1 MDIGAVIGKG
11 MKALETGIESLTQ
24 IRVIGVGGGGSN
36 AVNNMIEQNI
46 MGVDFVA
53 LNTDAQALIKSLA
66 PVRLRIGD
74 KLTRGLGVG
83 GDHKLGMMA
92 AQESR
97 DEIVKA
103 IQGSDM
109 LFITAGMG
117 GGTGTGAAP
126 LVAEIARELGILT
139 VAVVTKPFS
148 FEGAHR
154 TKVAEEGIA
163 QLREKADTIV
173 VIHNDRLLS
182 MCDANISIE
191 AAFKMVDDVLRQ
203 SVQGIYEVIMT
214 IGHINLDFNDVKTI
228 MRGAGSAWIAMGRG
242 VGSARGVDAAR
253 AAIVNPIF
261 DFSIERAK
269 RILFNVIGNDLTL
282 AEIND
287 AANLIKQVADPEAQ
301 IIFGFGS
308 DPAVERVLKITL
320 VATDFSESRGKSKAK
335 SEAVVEA
342 AAEDKR
348 QPFLNRMREG
358 AVPVY

>member
-1 MDIGAVIGKG
+1 
-11 MKALETGIESLTQ
+11 
-24 IRVIGVGGGGSN
+24 
-36 AVNNMIEQNI
+36 
-46 MGVDFVA
+46 
-53 LNTDAQALIKSLA
+53 
-66 PVRLRIGD
+66 
-74 KLTRGLGVG
+74 
-83 GDHKLGMMA
+83 
-92 AQESR
+92 
-97 DEIVKA
+97 
-103 IQGSDM
+103 
-109 LFITAGMG
+109 
-117 GGTGTGAAP
+117 
-126 LVAEIARELGILT
+126 
-139 VAVVTKPFS
+139 
-148 FEGAHR
+148 
-154 TKVAEEGIA
+154 VAEEGIA